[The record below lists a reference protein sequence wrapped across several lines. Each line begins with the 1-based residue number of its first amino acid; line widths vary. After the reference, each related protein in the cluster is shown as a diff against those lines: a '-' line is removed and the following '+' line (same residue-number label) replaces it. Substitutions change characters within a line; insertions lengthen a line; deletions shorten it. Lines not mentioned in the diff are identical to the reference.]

1 MLYQLFLV
9 FEKKGLG
16 GFFLF
21 YNNEPFRME
30 SSKKV
35 AESSKCI
42 YCDYSTDRSNNMK
55 KHLLSAKH
63 QKRTKTNLF
72 EPKVAKSSKLFL
84 SCKNCGKFY
93 KSKSGLWSHLKT
105 CEYKPEKLVN
115 IIDKEFVMDL
125 LKQNGEMCE
134 NIIKNL
140 PVTSNA
146 NQSYNTTNSHN
157 KNFNLQFFLNETCK
171 NAMNITDFVD
181 SLEIK
186 SGELEDMG
194 KLGYVKGISNILIRS
209 LNELD
214 ETERP
219 LHCTDKKRETMY
231 VKDNDIW
238 EKDVESVKIGR
249 LIKDVSHK
257 NFKKI
262 PFWKEENPASQDS
275 SSKKHLEYM
284 QILNQVM
291 SSINSEEEDDGIQ
304 KIHKS
309 LCLETYLGKNRKNEF
324 LIQD

>member
-1 MLYQLFLV
+1 M
-9 FEKKGLG
+9 KKLQ
-16 GFFLF
+16 
-21 YNNEPFRME
+21 
-30 SSKKV
+30 KV
-35 AESSKCI
+35 AKSCECKL
-42 YCDYSTDRSNNMK
+42 CDYITDRKSSLD

-63 QKRTKTNLF
+63 LNRTISNNF
-72 EPKVAKSSKLFL
+72 EQEVAKSCKKLL
-84 SCKNCGKFY
+84 SCKNCGKYY
-93 KSKSGLWSHLKT
+93 KSRGGLWSHSKT
-105 CEYKPEKLVN
+105 CDYKPEKLVN
-115 IIDKEFVMDL
+115 IIDKEFVIDL
-125 LKQNGEMCE
+125 IKQNKELCE
-134 NIIKNL
+134 NIMKNL
-140 PVTSNA
+140 PVTSSSNA

-157 KNFNLQFFLNETCK
+157 KNFNFQFFLNETCK

-186 SGELEDMG
+186 SGELADMG
-194 KLGYVKGISNILIRS
+194 KLGYVKGISTILIRS

-231 VKDNDIW
+231 VKENNVW
-238 EKDVESVKIGR
+238 EKDVEKVKIGR

-262 PFWKEENPASQDS
+262 PIWKEENPASQDS

-291 SSINSEEEDDGIQ
+291 SSINSEEEEDDGIQ

-309 LCLETYLGKNRKNEF
+309 LCLETYLGKNKKNEF